1 MGTSNSKK
9 KKKEEKVSCL
19 VKSLHKFLR
28 KGTFHLETQR
38 EDSLAY
44 EMLRQDVYEREDPL
58 KVPIFDLA
66 LFLSMSME
74 CGKLLQLHS
83 AIAELDKDSSAMA
96 VKEFQVTV
104 LKSTY
109 RYSTGKLGGFS
120 TLVTFAILSRRPFV
134 CAMQDSQ
141 TQNISQIIFGTS
153 ACWMTDSK
161 VQKDSD
167 DDEQE
172 DDEADIRRYE
182 VRLKKESYN
191 HIKGTEFKCEPLDS
205 GICDHY
211 KKWLTY
217 ARTFRS
223 SMELPP
229 KGNTLAAAA
238 GLIMEFE
245 GE

>member
-1 MGTSNSKK
+1 
-9 KKKEEKVSCL
+9 
-19 VKSLHKFLR
+19 
-28 KGTFHLETQR
+28 
-38 EDSLAY
+38 
-44 EMLRQDVYEREDPL
+44 MLRQDVYEREDPL

-191 HIKGTEFKCEPLDS
+191 HIKGTEYKCEPLDS

-223 SMELPP
+223 SMVSP
-229 KGNTLAAAA
+229 
-238 GLIMEFE
+238 
-245 GE
+245 